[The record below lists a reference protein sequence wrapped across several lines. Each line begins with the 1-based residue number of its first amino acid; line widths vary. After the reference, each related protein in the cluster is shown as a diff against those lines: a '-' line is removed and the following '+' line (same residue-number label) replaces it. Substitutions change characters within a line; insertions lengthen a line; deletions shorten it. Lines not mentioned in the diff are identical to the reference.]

1 MDRSKKLISG
11 WETENFE
18 QLSVKQLF
26 LVMFFSGGLSIGA
39 GVLFSSLVLAV
50 IIPCALVGGYAF
62 ATTKAKNSDLS
73 KSKVGDS
80 CYFLGFS
87 FTLISLSATLINLSG
102 QVDAGDMVDMGQ
114 VVGGFGAALT
124 TTLTGLLCRLL
135 FTTLSSSFMS
145 SKDKLEEEI
154 EDAMRTFSMQL
165 QSLVDDVNLSITTI
179 GATIGDTNL
188 ELNKSYKGQMQDNIK
203 TISSSVANFAERLDE
218 VEISRDMVVR
228 PVNEAMSS
236 MIETLEMHSK
246 DMVDVHA
253 NVSKGTSDLSKQ
265 IDKSNQLVNSYIE
278 KFSGEFEKISAEQV
292 AVFKKTADEISVS
305 VKQNF
310 SDISEIKVDLTDNI
324 VYELNVLKKQLES
337 IINLTEA
344 NNTALGKSYEINEN
358 AAQIL
363 AMSSERLPR
372 IISDLE
378 DASGPMNQSSSDM
391 VELVQSLVSFKD
403 NIAASK
409 DSLKDMSIVAKEVTK
424 NLKTTSKSVDVS
436 SEQLSNDIGE
446 IYSSLAK
453 QLKELRSDRE

>member
-11 WETENFE
+11 WETANFE

-26 LVMFFSGGLSIGA
+26 LVMFVGGGLSIGA
-39 GVLFSSLVLAV
+39 GVLFSSLVMAV

-102 QVDAGDMVDMGQ
+102 QVDAGDTVDMGQ

-135 FTTLSSSFMS
+135 FTTLASSFMS

-228 PVNEAMSS
+228 PINEAMSS

-292 AVFKKTADEISVS
+292 AVFKKTADEISLS

-324 VYELNVLKKQLES
+324 VNELNVLKNQLES

-344 NNTALGKSYEINEN
+344 NNTALSKSYEINES

-378 DASGPMNQSSSDM
+378 DASGPMNQSSSDI

-409 DSLKDMSIVAKEVTK
+409 DSLKDMSTVAKEVTK

-436 SEQLSNDIGE
+436 SEQLSNDISG

-453 QLKELRSDRE
+453 QIKELRSDPE